1 MEHLLSTRGA
11 AHTETTTTSTTTT
24 AATESA
30 SATSTASARSSF
42 TDTEVVGNVKTFI
55 IAGSDTVGGTLA
67 WALYHIAKYP
77 AVQAKLYAELIAS
90 QTGADG
96 AVATDYTWDQ
106 VSSAVHSI
114 QLVMCVYWSMCKRW
128 YHLTDIVS

>member
-11 AHTETTTTSTTTT
+11 AQTEATTTSTTAT
-24 AATESA
+24 ATADTA
-30 SATSTASARSSF
+30 SSVGTASARSSF
-42 TDTEVVGNVKTFI
+42 TDSEVVGNVKTFI

-96 AVATDYTWDQ
+96 AVATEYTWDQ
-106 VSSAVHSI
+106 VSCVLSFL
-114 QLVMCVYWSMCKRW
+114 QLVMRAMGISD
-128 YHLTDIVS
+128 HI